1 MLRYFAHSLTR
12 TPTHSILPQS
22 VRKMSL
28 NAMAQ
33 RLSRKTVLI
42 TGASAGIG
50 RATALEFSRSSPD
63 IHLILTA
70 RRIDALKE
78 VAQQLESES
87 QGNTKVLPVK
97 FDISNQDEVRTF
109 LDKLPEEWR
118 AIDVLVNNAC
128 VD

>member
-1 MLRYFAHSLTR
+1 MLRSFAHSLTR
-12 TPTHSILPQS
+12 SPTHLILS
-22 VRKMSL
+22 RKMSL

-33 RLSRKTVLI
+33 RLSGKTVLI

-50 RATALEFSRSSPD
+50 RATALEFSRCSPD

-87 QGNTKVLPVK
+87 QGKTKVLPVK
-97 FDISNQDEVRTF
+97 FDVSNQDEVRTF
-109 LDKLPEEWR
+109 LDKLPEGWK

-128 VD
+128 VG